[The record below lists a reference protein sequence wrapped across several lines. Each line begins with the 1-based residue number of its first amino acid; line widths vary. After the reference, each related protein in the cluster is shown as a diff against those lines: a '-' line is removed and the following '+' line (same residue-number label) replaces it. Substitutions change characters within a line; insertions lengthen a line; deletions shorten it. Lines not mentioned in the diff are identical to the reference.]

1 MIPMPGKIKY
11 GKITACVFIT
21 ALIWVWADLALDEEL
36 PDKPATIVVD
46 ESANPKL
53 WVSFS
58 AGRLTAGQ
66 TPLAAG
72 EAFGV
77 AGSADVRITLSGP
90 ATVVAAQ
97 GRRLKEGK
105 RLEFDFDAAQQGMGK
120 PGTYPLALLPFL
132 QKNKQIRRLGLKVK
146 SCEPDTLTVNVVGL
160 VEKLLLVRCVDE
172 DQNPIE
178 TASIKPAQVAMFVPE
193 DWVGDA
199 RVQLMRRE
207 IEQARL
213 TAVAKTP
220 YIELAVGRPR
230 QAQMAVEIAI
240 PPAEDLLRPETITA
254 ATLGIA
260 LSPTLQGKYKVEVTN
275 LNEVMSPI
283 AIRATADA
291 RRAYQLQ
298 PLPSMI
304 LYIFDD
310 DRKTAAEQ
318 RRQVVYN
325 FPDEYLRKDEIVL
338 NQQPVVARFK
348 LIPLSPG
355 RVGGP

>member
-1 MIPMPGKIKY
+1 MPGKIKY

-58 AGRLTAGQ
+58 AGRLTAGR
-66 TPLAAG
+66 TT
-72 EAFGV
+72 
-77 AGSADVRITLSGP
+77 SADVRITLSGP

-97 GRRLKEGK
+97 GRKLKEGK
-105 RLEFDFDAAQQGMGK
+105 RLEFDFDAAQQGMDN

-132 QKNKQIRRLGLKVK
+132 QKSKQIRQLGLKVK
-146 SCEPDTLTVNVVGL
+146 SCEPGTLTVNVVAL

-178 TASIKPAQVAMFVPE
+178 TASIKPPQVAMFVPE

-213 TAVAKTP
+213 AAVAKTP
-220 YIELAVGRPR
+220 YIELAAGRPR
-230 QAQMAVEIAI
+230 QAQMAVEIAT

-348 LIPLSPG
+348 LIPLFPG